1 MQWCYP
7 FVCLFWSL
15 RCSFICSFLCHLK
28 CTLLLHVVHAAAVLR
43 NRPHRCCAPA
53 SFSSMWK
60 TFPCEIFASNRLSGN
75 LHVAS
80 IYVPHLFKD
89 NRGELMLGSSK
100 VVIYWH
106 HCQYD
111 YSLFIFYVTYRL
123 LYFLCLN
130 ADFSYLLCVHQARLA
145 GEA

>member
-60 TFPCEIFASNRLSGN
+60 TFHCEIFASNRLSGN

-89 NRGELMLGSSK
+89 NRGELIQRWVDVGFIKSRHLLTSLS
-100 VVIYWH
+100 VWLFFIYLLRYLQTVIL
-106 HCQYD
+106 
-111 YSLFIFYVTYRL
+111 SLFKCRFLIFTVRPP
-123 LYFLCLN
+123 
-130 ADFSYLLCVHQARLA
+130 
-145 GEA
+145 G